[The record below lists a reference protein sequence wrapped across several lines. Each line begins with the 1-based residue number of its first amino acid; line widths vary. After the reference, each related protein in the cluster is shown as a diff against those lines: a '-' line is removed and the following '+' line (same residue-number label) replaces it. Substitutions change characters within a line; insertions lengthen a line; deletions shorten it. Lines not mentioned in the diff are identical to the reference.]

1 MDLYDGRIGEKMRER
16 VNVGYM
22 YMIKFYYLVDEK
34 VYVRSI
40 GFYSLVM
47 YQFVGGKAF
56 FGG

>member
-47 YQFVGGKAF
+47 Y
-56 FGG
+56 